1 MSDIALVWNGTEAD
15 LAIEGGDLVLEEGL
29 QTAAVISLFS
39 DRRARLDDVL
49 PADDGDR
56 RGWVGDAWPR
66 VDGDQIGS
74 RLWLL
79 NREKDIPETLRRA
92 REYARES
99 LAWLIEDGIGAS
111 LDVQA
116 SVPMRGVLRLELT
129 VNRRDGSTFNHQFDT
144 LWENL

>member
-39 DRRARLDDVL
+39 DRRARPDDVL

-99 LAWLIEDGIGAS
+99 LAWLIEDGIGAA

-129 VNRRDGSTFNHQFDT
+129 VNRRDGSTLNHQFDT

>member
-99 LAWLIEDGIGAS
+99 LAWLIEDGIGAA
-111 LDVQA
+111 LDVQV

-129 VNRRDGSTFNHQFDT
+129 VNRRDGSTLNHQFDT

>member
-79 NREKDIPETLRRA
+79 NREKDVSETLRRA

-116 SVPMRGVLRLELT
+116 SVPIRGVLRLELT
-129 VNRRDGSTFNHQFDT
+129 VNRRDGSTLNHQFDT

>member
-39 DRRARLDDVL
+39 DRRARPDDIL

-79 NREKDIPETLRRA
+79 NREKDVPEALRRA

-129 VNRRDGSTFNHQFDT
+129 VNRRDGSTLNHQFDT

>member
-79 NREKDIPETLRRA
+79 NREKDVPETLRRA

-129 VNRRDGSTFNHQFDT
+129 VNRRDGSTLNHQFDT

>member
-66 VDGDQIGS
+66 VEGDQIGS

-99 LAWLIEDGIGAS
+99 LVWLIEDGIGAS

-129 VNRRDGSTFNHQFDT
+129 VNRRDGSTLNHQFDT

>member
-1 MSDIALVWNGTEAD
+1 MSDIALVWNGTDAD

-79 NREKDIPETLRRA
+79 NREKDVPETLRRA

-116 SVPMRGVLRLELT
+116 SVPVRGVLRLELT
-129 VNRRDGSTFNHQFDT
+129 VNRRDGSTLNHQFDT

>member
-39 DRRARLDDVL
+39 DRRARPDDVL

-129 VNRRDGSTFNHQFDT
+129 VNRRDGSALNHQFDT

>member
-1 MSDIALVWNGTEAD
+1 MSDIALVWSGTEAD

-66 VDGDQIGS
+66 VEGDQIGS

-129 VNRRDGSTFNHQFDT
+129 VNRRDGSTLNHQFDT

>member
-79 NREKDIPETLRRA
+79 NREKDVPETLRRA

-116 SVPMRGVLRLELT
+116 SVPIRGVLRLELT
-129 VNRRDGSTFNHQFDT
+129 VNRRDGSTLNHQFDT

>member
-66 VDGDQIGS
+66 VEGDQIGS

-129 VNRRDGSTFNHQFDT
+129 VNRRDGSTLNHQFDT

>member
-1 MSDIALVWNGTEAD
+1 MSDIALVWNGIEAD

-39 DRRARLDDVL
+39 DRRARPDDVL

-116 SVPMRGVLRLELT
+116 SVPMHGVLRLELT
-129 VNRRDGSTFNHQFDT
+129 VNRRDGSTLNHQFDT

>member
-15 LAIEGGDLVLEEGL
+15 LAIEDGDLVLEEGL

-39 DRRARLDDVL
+39 DRRARLDDIL

-79 NREKDIPETLRRA
+79 NREKDVPETLRRA

>member
-129 VNRRDGSTFNHQFDT
+129 VNRRDGSTLNHQFDT

>member
-66 VDGDQIGS
+66 VEGDQIGS

-99 LAWLIEDGIGAS
+99 LAWLIEDGIGAA

-129 VNRRDGSTFNHQFDT
+129 VNRRDGSTLNHQFDT

>member
-39 DRRARLDDVL
+39 DRRARPDDVL

-129 VNRRDGSTFNHQFDT
+129 VNRRDGSTLNHQFDT

>member
-15 LAIEGGDLVLEEGL
+15 LAIEGGDLALEEGL

-39 DRRARLDDVL
+39 DRRARPDDVL

-79 NREKDIPETLRRA
+79 NREKDVPETLRRA

-129 VNRRDGSTFNHQFDT
+129 VNRRDGSTLNHQFDT